1 MSAIFIPAKLRVGFV
16 NRKDCY
22 TNKLGFVIY
31 YDKTDKIRKE
41 KRLEG
46 WRDKKIDLL
55 ECTNEPTSGFVL
67 NKKAGDYSSRW
78 GGRQAYSRVYDPRGF
93 EIEINVDNLLFILE
107 NCVSSPGKALGG
119 EFVYAFEGTSLL
131 LLPTNCPDYKEHKS
145 FSELKERRITPKK
158 IKVGYEY
165 LDKSNTKYIA
175 MGKCRW
181 YNSYSWSPC
190 TSGFTFYNT
199 EKKTFDRDKHNF
211 IWESDDPSDLLQGLI
226 EQFSNSKSGSP
237 AVELVELPHKYDQG
251 GYCWRARSIIKKTDR
266 GFEVRY
272 YDTTGKE
279 NESYSN
285 ISINDGEVI
294 KEQVPLVTWIEN
306 KTIPY
311 YWGTR
316 KEIVS
321 DSRSSITPEQY
332 NQISTKLFYKLQ
344 NGELI
349 EC

>member
-1 MSAIFIPAKLRVGFV
+1 MSTIFIPAKLRVGYQ

-22 TNKLGFVIY
+22 TGKLAYVIY
-31 YDKTDKIRKE
+31 YDKAGKIRKE
-41 KRLEG
+41 TSWNS
-46 WRDKKIDLL
+46 WRDKKLDPL

-107 NCVSSPGKALGG
+107 NCTSAPGKALGG
-119 EFVYAFEGTSLL
+119 DFVYAFEGKDLL

-165 LDKSNTKYIA
+165 LDKTNTKYIA

-181 YNSYSWSPC
+181 YNTYNWNDCP
-190 TSGFTFYNT
+190 SGFTFYNT
-199 EKKTFDRDKHNF
+199 ESKTFDRNKHNF

-237 AVELVELPHKYDQG
+237 AVELLEMPHNYDPE
-251 GYCWRARSIIKKTDR
+251 GYHWRKRPIIKKTYN
-266 GFEVRY
+266 GFEERT
-272 YDTTGKE
+272 YDTSGKE
-279 NESYSN
+279 SESYRN
-285 ISINDGEVI
+285 ISIKDGEVI
-294 KEQVPLVTWIEN
+294 KENIDLVEYDKDQNRW
-306 KTIPY
+306 Y
-311 YWGTR
+311 YNRVIIKDLRGQ
-316 KEIVS
+316 
-321 DSRSSITPEQY
+321 ITPEQY
-332 NQISTKLFYKLQ
+332 KQLSTKLFYKTQ
-344 NGELI
+344 AGELI